1 MQEGKERER
10 KERRE
15 NGCIYLFHLF
25 LSLSPSLSLRTAD
38 TFLRII
44 LSYRISYHYHDRP
57 RRITKTAGDE
67 CEQVAQ
73 QLARHTTSPI
83 AG

>member
-1 MQEGKERER
+1 MKEEERKGRKRRGTAYMQEGKEREK

-15 NGCIYLFHLF
+15 NGCIYLFPLF

-57 RRITKTAGDE
+57 RRIKDSRDE
-67 CEQVAQ
+67 
-73 QLARHTTSPI
+73 
-83 AG
+83 